1 MGKEK
6 DESSSFFDELAVLN
20 KKVKEAL
27 DKINQEDQ
35 EIPPGRH
42 LSK

>member
-1 MGKEK
+1 MCKEK
-6 DESSSFFDELAVLN
+6 DSSSFFDELAVLN

-27 DKINQEDQ
+27 DKINQE

-42 LSK
+42 PSK